1 MEVKC
6 GWVNFSTNDLCKS
19 VPERNVS
26 IPFHLDSTT
35 KTTDKCLMWV
45 LSATLYAKA
54 VWEEWSHRRI
64 RLDLALLCCMWQIAR
79 TATSARQAARLLDN
93 SDHWQSACE
102 QRQLSQTLLSCY
114 SDLTVPT
121 RCIMKASVLC
131 CKPLP
136 LCSRRPRNHNPI
148 ISLLL
153 CCLNSASM

>member
-79 TATSARQAARLLDN
+79 TATSARQG
-93 SDHWQSACE
+93 STSI
-102 QRQLSQTLLSCY
+102 RQLRPLAKCLWTKTAISDTSVMLLWPDCAYQIHNEGISA
-114 SDLTVPT
+114 LLQAIT
-121 RCIMKASVLC
+121 
-131 CKPLP
+131 PLQQEALEP
-136 LCSRRPRNHNPI
+136 
-148 ISLLL
+148 
-153 CCLNSASM
+153 